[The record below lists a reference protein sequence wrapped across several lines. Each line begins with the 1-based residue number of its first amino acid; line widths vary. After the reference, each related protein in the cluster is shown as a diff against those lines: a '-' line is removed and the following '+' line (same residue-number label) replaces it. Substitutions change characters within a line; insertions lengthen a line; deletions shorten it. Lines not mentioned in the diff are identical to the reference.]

1 MGLSHQEIDRRMAAF
16 MEVCRREGVKVTH
29 QRMEIF
35 REVASTE
42 EHPDVETIHR
52 RVRRRFPTVSLDTV
66 YRALSLL
73 ERLGL
78 LSRVHFLSDRARFDA
93 NTRPHH
99 HYVCSRCGTIK
110 DFYSQ
115 EAYELQIPDDIRS
128 WGTIDTMRVE
138 LEGICSKCAETNN
151 RQKFRQP
158 KEETS

>member
-1 MGLSHQEIDRRMAAF
+1 MGLSHEEIDRRMAAF

-42 EHPDVETIHR
+42 EHPDAETIHR

-73 ERLGL
+73 EKLRL
-78 LSRVHFLSDRARFDA
+78 LSRVHVVSERARFDA
-93 NTRPHH
+93 NTQPHH
-99 HYVCSRCGTIK
+99 HYVCSRCGTIR
-110 DFYSQ
+110 DFYSE
-115 EAYELQIPDDIRS
+115 EAYGIQIPAEVSS
-128 WGTIDTMRVE
+128 WGSVNSMRME
-138 LEGICSKCAETNN
+138 LEGICSRCAETNN
-151 RQKFRQP
+151 GHKFKQP